1 MAKAKE
7 PSIKDRLA
15 SIEQL
20 VARLESSDVEL
31 EEAMLAF
38 EEGTRLVKETQALL
52 TACEQRVQTLV
63 EKDGEIQADRLIT
76 DEDESEDTGSGK

>member
-76 DEDESEDTGSGK
+76 DEDEGEDTGSGK